1 LKFNNNNENPLI
13 GPKGWKEFKNFHG
26 LPDNVEIDFIFH
38 GNNYFEVRSFK
49 EITSGNVIPPFHSRS
64 VDAAKTV
71 FFDFELSNLHVNVP
85 ELVSF
90 TINEYLKKKLTHFYL
105 FSI

>member
-1 LKFNNNNENPLI
+1 LI
-13 GPKGWKEFKNFHG
+13 GPKGWKEFKNFHV

-38 GNNYFEVRSFK
+38 GNNYFEIRSFK
-49 EITSGNVIPPFHSRS
+49 EITSANVIPPFHSRS
-64 VDAAKTV
+64 VDPAKTV
-71 FFDFELSNLHVNVP
+71 FFDIELSNLHVNVP